1 MTIETNFTEKERAL
15 LKRADDANQLPEMM
29 EAVNDLEIENVQA
42 LLAAYI
48 ACRIDEISRAAPDI
62 MSGAEL
68 LRTFLKIK
76 NDWTEEEMGHL
87 RKEMEYAK
95 KMDPSVY

>member
-29 EAVNDLEIENVQA
+29 EAVNDLEIENVQR
-42 LLAAYI
+42 LVAAYI
-48 ACRIDEISRAAPDI
+48 ACRMDEISRSAPDI

-68 LRTFLKIK
+68 LRTFLKVK
-76 NDWTEEEMGHL
+76 NNWTEEELGYL